1 MWHRLDKTFNI
12 LIQGMDGASLRHK
25 VLSNNIANIDT
36 PDFKRQDVDFISQL
50 KMEMTSKMHGG
61 TPLALTRTNE
71 RHVTSKGEVHGQ
83 ARIVTTDGRVR
94 EDGNNIN
101 IDAEMAK
108 KAENEIYYNFLASS
122 VINKYKLIAN
132 AIKGGER

>member
-12 LIQGMDGASLRHK
+12 LIQGMDGASLRHQ

-36 PDFKRQDVDFISQL
+36 PDFKRQDVDFVSQL
-50 KMEMTSKMHGG
+50 KREMASNMSGG
-61 TPLALTRTNE
+61 SPLVLTRTNE
-71 RHVTSKGEVHGQ
+71 RHVTSKGEAHGQ